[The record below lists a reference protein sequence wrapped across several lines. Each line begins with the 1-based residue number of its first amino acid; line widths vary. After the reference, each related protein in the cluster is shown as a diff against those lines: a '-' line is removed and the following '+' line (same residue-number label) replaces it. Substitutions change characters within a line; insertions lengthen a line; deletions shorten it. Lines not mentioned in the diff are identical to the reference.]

1 LFVNEVHFRVLSASP
16 GRNAGKL
23 VMRVDHVVCA
33 FCGCD
38 CDDISVTV
46 EEGRVTKAK
55 NACVLG
61 KAWFLSHGRP
71 PDLPVARIEGR
82 PASLEEGIEN
92 AARYLAEARYPF
104 IYGLSSTSCEAQR
117 TSIALAEVLGGC
129 IDCCTSVC
137 HGPSGVALQG
147 VGEPT
152 CTLGEVKNRAD
163 LVIYWGSNPGESH
176 PRHMARYAVTPK
188 GMFVPEGRRDRT
200 VVLVDVRRTPSAR
213 AADLF
218 LQIRPGR
225 DFEALWA
232 LQALVNGQKVDAA
245 AVDCI
250 GLTLEQIQD
259 LADRMMRCKFGV
271 LFVGQGLTQT
281 RGRHFN
287 TSAAFLLVRALHRHT
302 KFALIPMRG
311 HGNVT
316 GIDNVLA
323 WQTGYPFGVNFS
335 LGYPRFNPGE
345 FTVVD
350 VLSRGEADAA
360 LIIAADPVSS
370 LPGRVAARL
379 AEIPTIALDTHE
391 SETTR
396 IARVAFTTAT
406 AGIHVEG
413 TIYRMDN
420 IPLHL
425 RKVLSSPYP
434 SDEEVLG
441 RLLTR
446 VKELKAC

>member
-1 LFVNEVHFRVLSASP
+1 
-16 GRNAGKL
+16 
-23 VMRVDHVVCA
+23 MQVDHVVCA

-46 EEGRVTKAK
+46 EGDRITKAK

-61 KAWFLSHGRP
+61 KAWFLNHGTP
-71 PDLPVARIEGR
+71 SDLPPARIEGK
-82 PASLEEGIEN
+82 PVSLEAGIEE
-92 AARYLAEARYPF
+92 AARCLANARYPLV
-104 IYGLSSTSCEAQR
+104 YGLSSTSCEAQR
-117 TSIALAEVLGGC
+117 KAVALAEVLGGC

-137 HGPSGVALQG
+137 HGPSGMALQG

-163 LVIYWGSNPGESH
+163 LVVYWGSNPVESH

-188 GMFVPEGRRDRT
+188 GMFIPEGRKGRT
-200 VVLVDVRRTPSAR
+200 VILIDVRSTPSAR
-213 AADLF
+213 TADLF
-218 LQIRPGR
+218 LQIRPGK

-232 LQALVNGQKVDAA
+232 LQALVTGQKLDEGSLENT
-245 AVDCI
+245 
-250 GLTLEQIQD
+250 GLSREQ
-259 LADRMMRCKFGV
+259 LTGLVDRMMHCKFGV
-271 LFVGQGLTQT
+271 IFVGQGLTQT
-281 RGRHFN
+281 RGKHFN
-287 TSAAFLLVRALHRHT
+287 TSAAFLLVRALNRHT

-323 WQTGYPFGVNFS
+323 WQTGYPFGINFS

-345 FTVVD
+345 YTIVD
-350 VLSRGEADAA
+350 LLSRGEADAA
-360 LIIAADPVSS
+360 LVVAADPVSS
-370 LPGRVAARL
+370 LPAKAVRRL
-379 AEIPTIALDTHE
+379 TAIPLIALDTHE

-396 IARVAFTTAT
+396 AARVAFTTAT

-413 TIYRMDN
+413 TVYRMDN
-420 IPLHL
+420 IPIRL
-425 RKVLSSPYP
+425 RKVLPSAYP
-434 SDEEVLG
+434 SDEDVIG
-441 RLLTR
+441 RILER

>member
-1 LFVNEVHFRVLSASP
+1 
-16 GRNAGKL
+16 
-23 VMRVDHVVCA
+23 MQVDHVVCA
-33 FCGCD
+33 FCGCV

-46 EEGRVTKAK
+46 ESNRITQAR

-61 KAWFLSHGRP
+61 KTWFLSHGEP
-71 PDLPVARIEGR
+71 STLPAARIEGR
-82 PASLEEGIEN
+82 PATLEQGIEK
-92 AARYLAEARYPF
+92 AAECLAKARYPLV
-104 IYGLSSTSCEAQR
+104 YGLSSTSCEAQR
-117 TSIALAEVLGGC
+117 KAVALAEVLGGC

-137 HGPSGVALQG
+137 HGPSGIALQG

-163 LVIYWGSNPGESH
+163 LIIYWGSNPGESH
-176 PRHMARYAVTPK
+176 PRHMARYAVTAK
-188 GMFVPEGRRDRT
+188 GMFVPEGRKGRT
-200 VVLVDVRRTPSAR
+200 VILVDVRRTPSAR

-232 LQALVNGQKVDAA
+232 LQAVANGHTLNEESVKG
-245 AVDCI
+245 I
-250 GLTLEQIQD
+250 GLTLRQLND
-259 LADRMMRCKFGV
+259 LAERMMRCRFGV
-271 LFVGQGLTQT
+271 LFIGQGLTQT
-281 RGRHFN
+281 RGKHFN
-287 TSAAFLLVRALHRHT
+287 TSAAFLLVRALNQHT
-302 KFALIPMRG
+302 KFALMPMRG
-311 HGNVT
+311 HGNVA

-345 FTVVD
+345 YTVVD
-350 VLSRGEADAA
+350 MLSRAEADAA
-360 LIIAADPVSS
+360 LVIASDPVSS
-370 LPGRVAARL
+370 LPGKAAGQL
-379 AEIPTIALDTHE
+379 SEIPTIALDTHD

-396 IARVAFTTAT
+396 ISRVSFITGT

-413 TIYRMDN
+413 TVYRMDS
-420 IPLHL
+420 IPIHL
-425 RKVLSSPYP
+425 RKVLSSRYP
-434 SDEEVLG
+434 SDEEVLS

>member
-1 LFVNEVHFRVLSASP
+1 
-16 GRNAGKL
+16 
-23 VMRVDHVVCA
+23 MQIDHVVCA
-33 FCGCD
+33 FCGCV

-46 EEGRVTKAK
+46 EDDRITQTK
-55 NACVLG
+55 NTCVLG
-61 KAWFLSHGRP
+61 KAWFLNHGEP
-71 PDLPVARIEGR
+71 SDLPVVRIEGQS
-82 PASLEEGIEN
+82 ATLDQGID
-92 AARYLAEARYPF
+92 AAAQYLAKARYPF

-117 TSIALAEVLGGC
+117 KSVALAEALGGC

-137 HGPSGVALQG
+137 HGPSGMALQG

-163 LVIYWGSNPGESH
+163 LIVYWGSNPGESH

-188 GMFVPEGRRDRT
+188 GMFIPEGRKGRT
-200 VVLVDVRRTPSAR
+200 VVLVDVRKTGSAR
-213 AADLF
+213 AADIF
-218 LQIRPGR
+218 LQIRPGK

-232 LQALVNGQKVDAA
+232 LQALANGQKLDRAGVAE
-245 AVDCI
+245 I
-250 GLTLEQIQD
+250 GLTLEQLTD
-259 LADRMMRCKFGV
+259 LADRMMHCKFGV

-281 RGRHFN
+281 RGKHFN
-287 TSAAFLLVRALHRHT
+287 TSAAFLLVRALNRHA
-302 KFALIPMRG
+302 KFALMPMRG

-316 GIDNVLA
+316 GVDNVLA

-345 FTVVD
+345 YTVVD
-350 VLSRGEADAA
+350 VFSRGEADAA
-360 LIIAADPVSS
+360 LVVAADPVAS
-370 LPGRVAARL
+370 LPGKAARRM

-391 SETTR
+391 SETTK
-396 IARVAFTTAT
+396 IARIVFITAT

-420 IPLHL
+420 IPIRM
-425 RKVLSSPYP
+425 RKVLTSRYP
-434 SDEEVLG
+434 SDEEVLT
-441 RLLTR
+441 RLLAR

>member
-1 LFVNEVHFRVLSASP
+1 MQVE
-16 GRNAGKL
+16 
-23 VMRVDHVVCA
+23 HVVCA

-46 EEGRVTKAK
+46 EGDRITQAR

-61 KAWFLSHGRP
+61 RAWFLSHGAP
-71 PDLPVARIEGR
+71 SDLPAARIDGQSADFER
-82 PASLEEGIEN
+82 GIAT
-92 AARYLAEARYPF
+92 AARYLAEARYPL

-117 TSIALAEVLGGC
+117 KSVALAEILGGC

-137 HGPSGVALQG
+137 HGPSGIALQG

-176 PRHMARYAVTPK
+176 PRHMARYAVTTK
-188 GMFVPEGRRDRT
+188 GMFVPRGRKGRT
-200 VVLVDVRRTPSAR
+200 VVLVDVRRTASAR

-218 LQIRPGR
+218 LQIKPGK

-232 LQALVNGQKVDAA
+232 LQALVNGQKLNASAIDG
-245 AVDCI
+245 I
-250 GLTLEQIQD
+250 GLTLDELND
-259 LADRMMRCKFGV
+259 LSGRMKRCRFGV
-271 LFVGQGLTQT
+271 LFLGQGLTQT
-281 RGRHFN
+281 RGKHFN
-287 TSAAFLLVRALHRHT
+287 TSAAFLLVRELNRHT
-302 KFALIPMRG
+302 KFALMPMRG

-345 FTVVD
+345 YTAVD

-360 LIIAADPVSS
+360 LIVASDPVSS
-370 LPGRVAARL
+370 LPGKAARRL
-379 AEIPTIALDTHE
+379 SEIPTIALDAHE

-406 AGIHVEG
+406 AGIHAEG
-413 TIYRMDN
+413 TVYRMDN
-420 IPLHL
+420 IPIRL
-425 RKVLSSPYP
+425 RRVLPSPYP
-434 SDEEVLG
+434 SDEEVLS
-441 RLLTR
+441 RLLVR
-446 VKELKAC
+446 VRELKAC

>member
-1 LFVNEVHFRVLSASP
+1 MLHGDFH
-16 GRNAGKL
+16 
-23 VMRVDHVVCA
+23 MQVDNVVCA

-38 CDDISVTV
+38 CDDISVIV
-46 EEGRVTKAK
+46 EDGRITQAK

-61 KAWFLSHGRP
+61 RAWFLSHGAP
-71 PDLPVARIEGR
+71 AHLPVVKIDGK
-82 PASLEEGIEN
+82 PASLEEGIET
-92 AARYLAEARYPF
+92 AARYLAAARYPF

-117 TSIALAEVLGGC
+117 EAVAIAEELGGC

-137 HGPSGVALQG
+137 HGPSGMAMQG

-163 LVIYWGSNPGESH
+163 LVIYWGSNPVESH

-188 GMFVPEGRRDRT
+188 GMFVPEGRKGRT
-200 VVLVDVRRTPSAR
+200 VVLVDVRRTASAR
-213 AADLF
+213 AADIF
-218 LQIRPGR
+218 LQIRPGK

-232 LQALVNGQKVDAA
+232 LQALVNGRKLEKSGVED
-245 AVDCI
+245 I
-250 GLTLEQIQD
+250 GLTVEQLTD
-259 LADRMMRCKFGV
+259 LAERMMHCKFGV

-281 RGRHFN
+281 RGKHFN
-287 TSAAFLLVRALHRHT
+287 TTAAFLLVRALNGHA

-311 HGNVT
+311 HGNVA

-345 FTVVD
+345 YTVVD
-350 VLSRGEADAA
+350 VFSRGEADAA
-360 LIIAADPVSS
+360 LVIASDPAAS
-370 LPGRVAARL
+370 LPGKAARRL
-379 AEIPTIALDTHE
+379 AEIPTIVLDTHE

-396 IARVAFTTAT
+396 IAKVAFTTST

-413 TIYRMDN
+413 TVYRMDN
-420 IPLHL
+420 IPLRL
-425 RKVLSSPYP
+425 RKVLSSTYP
-434 SDEEVLG
+434 SDEDVLG
-441 RLLTR
+441 RLLAR

>member
-1 LFVNEVHFRVLSASP
+1 MH
-16 GRNAGKL
+16 
-23 VMRVDHVVCA
+23 VDHVVCA

-38 CDDISVTV
+38 CDDIRITI
-46 EEGRVTKAK
+46 EGNRITQAK

-61 KAWFLSHGRP
+61 KEWFLSHGAP
-71 PDLPVARIEGR
+71 SDLPVARIEGR
-82 PASLEEGIEN
+82 PATLEQGIEVT
-92 AARYLAEARYPF
+92 ADLLAGARYPLV
-104 IYGLSSTSCEAQR
+104 YGLSSTCCEAQR
-117 TSIALAEVLGGC
+117 QCVALAEVLGGC

-137 HGPSGVALQG
+137 HGPSGMALQG

-163 LVIYWGSNPGESH
+163 LVVYWGSNPGESH
-176 PRHMARYAVTPK
+176 PRHMTRYAVTAK
-188 GMFVPEGRRDRT
+188 GMFVPEGRKGRT
-200 VVLVDVRRTPSAR
+200 VVVVDVRRTPTAR

-218 LQIRPGR
+218 LPIRPGK
-225 DFEALWA
+225 DFEAFWA
-232 LQALVNGQKVDAA
+232 LQALVNGQELDPAGVKE
-245 AVDCI
+245 I
-250 GLTLEQIQD
+250 GLTLEQLAD
-259 LADRMMRCKFGV
+259 LADRMRRCKFGV
-271 LFVGQGLTQT
+271 LFLGQGVTQT
-281 RGRHFN
+281 RGKHFN
-287 TSAAFLLVRALHRHT
+287 TTAAFLLVRALHRHT

-345 FTVVD
+345 YTVVD
-350 VLSRGEADAA
+350 ALSRRETDAV
-360 LIIAADPVSS
+360 LIVASDPVSS
-370 LPGRVAARL
+370 LPGEAVRRL
-379 AEIPTIALDTHE
+379 AEIPVITLDTHE

-413 TIYRMDN
+413 TVYRMDN
-420 IPLHL
+420 IPIRL
-425 RKVLSSPYP
+425 RQVLSSPYP

-441 RLLTR
+441 RLLNR
-446 VKELKAC
+446 LKGLKAC

>member
-1 LFVNEVHFRVLSASP
+1 MQFEN
-16 GRNAGKL
+16 
-23 VMRVDHVVCA
+23 VVCA

-38 CDDISVTV
+38 CDDISITV
-46 EEGRVTKAK
+46 ENGRITQAR

-61 KAWFLSHGRP
+61 KSWFLNHGTSAH
-71 PDLPVARIEGR
+71 LPVARIDGK
-82 PASLEEGIEN
+82 PASLEQGIEA
-92 AARYLAEARYPF
+92 AARCLAEARYPL

-117 TSIALAEVLGGC
+117 KSVEMAEVIGGC

-137 HGPSGVALQG
+137 HGPSGMALQA

-176 PRHMARYAVTPK
+176 PRHMTRYAVTPK
-188 GMFVPEGRRDRT
+188 GMFVPEGRKGRT
-200 VVLVDVRRTPSAR
+200 VVLVDVRCTPSAR

-218 LQIRPGR
+218 LQIKPGK

-232 LQALVNGQKVDAA
+232 LQALANGREPDPA
-245 AVDCI
+245 AVAEI
-250 GLTLEQIQD
+250 GLTLEQITD
-259 LADRMMRCKFGV
+259 LANRMMRCKFGV

-281 RGRHFN
+281 RGKHFN
-287 TSAAFLLVRALHRHT
+287 TSAAFLLVRALNLHT
-302 KFALIPMRG
+302 KFALMPMRG

-316 GIDNVLA
+316 GVDNVMA

-345 FTVVD
+345 YTAVD
-350 VLSRGEADAA
+350 VLSRKEADAA
-360 LIIAADPVSS
+360 LVVASDPAAS
-370 LPGRVAARL
+370 LPGKAARRL
-379 AEIPTIALDTHE
+379 AEIPTIALDAHE

-396 IARVAFTTAT
+396 IAKVAFATAT
-406 AGIHVEG
+406 AGIHAEG
-413 TIYRMDN
+413 TVYRMDN
-420 IPLHL
+420 IPIRL
-425 RKVLSSPYP
+425 RKVLPSNYP
-434 SDEEVLG
+434 ADEEVLS
-441 RLLTR
+441 RLLAR

>member
-1 LFVNEVHFRVLSASP
+1 
-16 GRNAGKL
+16 
-23 VMRVDHVVCA
+23 MQVDHAVCA

-46 EEGRVTKAK
+46 EGDRITKAR

-61 KAWFLSHGRP
+61 KSWFLNHGKP
-71 PDLPVARIEGR
+71 SNLPVARINGK
-82 PASLEEGIEN
+82 PASLDQGIEA
-92 AARYLAEARYPF
+92 AARHLGKASYPL

-117 TSIALAEVLGGC
+117 KAVALAEVTGGC

-137 HGPSGVALQG
+137 HGPSGIALQG

-163 LVIYWGSNPGESH
+163 LVIYWGSNPAESH
-176 PRHMARYAVTPK
+176 PRHMARYAVTAK
-188 GMFVPEGRRDRT
+188 GMFVPEGRKGRT
-200 VVLVDVRRTPSAR
+200 VVVIDVRRTKSAR

-218 LQIRPGR
+218 LQIEPGK
-225 DFEALWA
+225 DFEVLWA
-232 LQALVNGQKVDAA
+232 LQAIANGQKPDESRVEGT
-245 AVDCI
+245 
-250 GLTLEQIQD
+250 GLSFEQLAG
-259 LADRMMRCKFGV
+259 LADRMLNCKFGV
-271 LFVGQGLTQT
+271 IFVGQGLTQT
-281 RGRHFN
+281 RGKHFN
-287 TSAAFLLVRALHRHT
+287 TTAAFLLVQALNRHT

-345 FTVVD
+345 YTIVD

-360 LIIAADPVSS
+360 LMIAADPVSN
-370 LPGRVAARL
+370 LPAKAVRRM
-379 AEIPTIALDTHE
+379 AEIPIVALDTHE

-396 IARVAFTTAT
+396 LARVAFTTAT

-413 TIYRMDN
+413 TVYRMDN
-420 IPLHL
+420 IPIHL
-425 RKVLSSPYP
+425 RKVLDSPFP
-434 SDEEVLG
+434 SDEEVLD
-441 RLLTR
+441 RILSR